1 MQKQIDGIE
10 AEIRRTGP
18 DGFLSRLIAPATDA
32 VLRSQCMA
40 VARHRAAEVLLAATR
55 ERLASG
61 TLPESIDAL
70 VPARLPSVP
79 RDPFTADA
87 PLHLKATPDELL
99 VWSVGP
105 DGDDTARITRLHRLL
120 FQRDPVPAD
129 IDRAGRLLAVYPGEP
144 AERWGALARV
154 LMASNEFLY
163 LD

>member
-10 AEIRRTGP
+10 AEISRAGP

-32 VLRSQCMA
+32 VLRSQCNS

-79 RDPFTADA
+79 RDPFTPDA
-87 PLHLKATPDELL
+87 PLRLKATPDDLL

-105 DGDDTARITRLHRLL
+105 DGENNGGPRQEGVESDTDSDDVGLRMPVTR
-120 FQRDPVPAD
+120 
-129 IDRAGRLLAVYPGEP
+129 
-144 AERWGALARV
+144 
-154 LMASNEFLY
+154 
-163 LD
+163 